1 MALLEIRKYPDP
13 ILRMK
18 ATEIESI
25 NKDIRKLCADMIE
38 TMFFWNGAGLAANQV
53 GIPLRLIVV
62 RFDDGALT
70 LINPEILKME
80 DEEVAEEGCLS
91 IPGFF
96 DHVKRSKKVRIR
108 GRTMEDKYFEE
119 EFEGFPA
126 RVFQHE
132 IDHINGKLFIDHLSP
147 VKKDLFRKHI
157 RGSK

>member
-1 MALLEIRKYPDP
+1 MAILEIRKYPDP
-13 ILRMK
+13 ILRKK

-25 NKDIRKLCADMIE
+25 SKDIRKLSADMVE
-38 TMFFWNGAGLAANQV
+38 TMFFWGGAGLAANQV

-62 RFDDGALT
+62 RLEEEALT

-96 DHVKRSKKVRIR
+96 EHVKRSKKVRIR
-108 GRTMEDKYFEE
+108 GRTVEDKYFEE
-119 EFEGFPA
+119 EFENFPA

-132 IDHINGKLFIDHLSP
+132 IDHINGRLFIDYLSP
-147 VKKDLFRKHI
+147 VKKDLFRKHL
-157 RGSK
+157 RASK